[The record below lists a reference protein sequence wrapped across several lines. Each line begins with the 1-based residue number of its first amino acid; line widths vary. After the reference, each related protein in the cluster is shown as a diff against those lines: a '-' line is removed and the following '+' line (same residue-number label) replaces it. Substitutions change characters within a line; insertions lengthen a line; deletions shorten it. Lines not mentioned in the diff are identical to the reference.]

1 MPDRQSAPEKR
12 RFPRLKESCKLR
24 YKRVETGSL
33 PSDGTEA
40 VSVNVSGGGICFE
53 VKEEIE
59 TGVLLAVE
67 LVLPDLD
74 NGVVSLG
81 RTVWCRP
88 APGGRFEVGLEFW
101 WIGWGDDGA
110 QRAISEH
117 VRKAVRD

>member
-1 MPDRQSAPEKR
+1 MADSQDASDQR

-33 PSDGTEA
+33 PAEGTEA
-40 VSVNVSGGGICFE
+40 VSVNVSSGGICFE
-53 VKEEIE
+53 VGEPID

-67 LVLPDLD
+67 LVLSDLED
-74 NGVVSLG
+74 GVVSLG

-88 APGGRFEVGLEFW
+88 AAGGRFEIGLEFW

-110 QRAISEH
+110 QRAIAEH
-117 VRKAVRD
+117 VRKAVSD

>member
-1 MPDRQSAPEKR
+1 MADAPSAPEKR
-12 RFPRLKESCKLR
+12 RFPRLKESCRLR

-33 PSDGTEA
+33 PAEGTEA

-53 VKEEIE
+53 VEEPIE
-59 TGVLLAVE
+59 PGVLLALE
-67 LVLPDLD
+67 LVLPDLE

-88 APGGRFEVGLEFW
+88 GTEGRHEVGLEFW
-101 WIGWGDDGA
+101 WIGWEDDGA

-117 VRKAVRD
+117 VRQAIED